1 MGERYEMIRQF
12 LGPGRPVRV
21 SARLPGGLR
30 SGFSM
35 VVEQVGGCAG
45 NTPEQTF
52 SLFSPTTGAT
62 LSLQEQEIA
71 AVVPGPENDT
81 LLIRLDGGG
90 EICLHAG
97 LQ

>member
-1 MGERYEMIRQF
+1 
-12 LGPGRPVRV
+12 
-21 SARLPGGLR
+21 
-30 SGFSM
+30 M
-35 VVEQVGGCAG
+35 VVEQVGGCTG
-45 NTPEQTF
+45 NTPEQPF

-71 AVVPGPENDT
+71 AVPAPENDT

-90 EICLHAG
+90 KIYLHAG